1 MTLEAINTPAAPA
14 APVLAETAHAGGL
27 RRNYLN
33 LPELIAQSI
42 GLVGVSGGI
51 GVLIPAVFAT
61 AGNGTWLAYLF
72 AIVALL
78 FSSWSISIFARDSA
92 SPGALYSYVSSGIG
106 PIWGAICGW
115 SLLIAYAVA
124 AAGILQGTIST
135 FLVLGREV
143 GLLGSTTSLSTTLA
157 FTVVTAFA
165 AWYIT
170 FRDIRLS
177 TRFTLLVELA
187 TLVLIGVVVIGTIA
201 SSNHPVDHA
210 QISLEGVRPS
220 QLQLGMVLAFFSFTG
235 FESATVLGAEAKDAF
250 KAIPRAVLISVLGP
264 AIFFV
269 VGAYGMVSAFQGH
282 TPSLDRVDGPLA
294 VLAHRLGAGW
304 IGVLIDIGVS
314 LSFFAAFFS
323 SINAAAR
330 IVYTFGRQGVL
341 HQATGRAHQ
350 TNATPHIAV
359 ALVTVLALA
368 TALVFTAHG
377 TALLDSYGYLSS
389 IATYGW
395 LLAYVLVAVGAPLY
409 LRRQGK
415 LRGVHVLV
423 SIVAVVLLAIPLA
436 GSVYPVP
443 DGVYARLPYVFL
455 GLLALGLAW
464 FLTLRTRY
472 PERLRALEDDLLTK

>member
-1 MTLEAINTPAAPA
+1 MAYEAGNTSAIPVPAE
-14 APVLAETAHAGGL
+14 VSHTGGL

-51 GVLIPAVFAT
+51 GVLIPAVYAT
-61 AGNGTWLAYLF
+61 AGNGTWLAYVF

-92 SPGALYSYVSSGIG
+92 SPGALYSYVSKGIG

-143 GLLGSTTSLSTTLA
+143 GLLHNVVSLSLTLVL
-157 FTVVTAFA
+157 TVVTAFA

-187 TLVLIGVVVIGTIA
+187 TLLLIAIVVVGTIVLGGH
-201 SSNHPVDHA
+201 SVDRT
-210 QISLEGVRPS
+210 QITLEGVKPS

-235 FESATVLGAEAKDAF
+235 FESATVLGAEAKNPF
-250 KAIPRAVLISVLGP
+250 RSIPRAVVISVVGP

-269 VGAYGMVSAFQGH
+269 IAAYGLVSAFQGQ
-282 TPSLDRVDGPLA
+282 TPTLDHVDGPLA
-294 VLAHRLGAGW
+294 ILAHRLGAGW
-304 IGVLIDIGVS
+304 IGVLIDAGVS

-330 IVYTFGRQGVL
+330 IIYTFGRQGVL
-341 HQATGRAHQ
+341 HELAGRAHQ
-350 TNATPHIAV
+350 TNATPHVAV
-359 ALVTVLALA
+359 ALVALLSLV

-395 LLAYVLVAVGAPLY
+395 LLAYVLVAIGAPLY
-409 LRRQGK
+409 LRRLGK
-415 LRGVHVLV
+415 LKGFHVLV
-423 SIVAVVLLAIPLA
+423 SVVAVVLLAIPLV
-436 GSVYPVP
+436 GSLYPVP
-443 DGVYARLPYVFL
+443 DGVYALLPYVFL
-455 GLLALGLAW
+455 ALLALGLAW
-464 FLTLRTRY
+464 FLALRSRY
-472 PERLRALEDDLLTK
+472 PERLRELEEDLLTK

>member
-1 MTLEAINTPAAPA
+1 MTLEATHASAAPLA
-14 APVLAETAHAGGL
+14 ADIAHAGGL

-51 GVLIPAVFAT
+51 GVLIPAVYTT
-61 AGNGTWLAYLF
+61 AGNGTWLAYVF

-92 SPGALYSYVSSGIG
+92 SPGALYSYVSKGIG

-124 AAGILQGTIST
+124 ASGILQGTIST
-135 FLVLGREV
+135 FLVLGREI
-143 GLLGSTTSLSTTLA
+143 GLLGSAVPVSVTLGL
-157 FTVVTAFA
+157 TVVTAFA

-187 TLVLIGVVVIGTIA
+187 TLLLIAVVVIGTIA
-201 SSNHPVDHA
+201 LGAHPVDHA
-210 QISLEGVRPS
+210 QISLEGVKPT

-235 FESATVLGAEAKDAF
+235 FESATVLGAEAKDPF
-250 KAIPRAVLISVLGP
+250 RAIPRAVLISVLGP

-269 VGAYGMVSAFQGH
+269 IGAYGLVSAFQGQ
-282 TPSLDRVDGPLA
+282 TPSLDHVDGPLA
-294 VLAHRLGAGW
+294 VLAHRLGIGW
-304 IGVLIDIGVS
+304 IGILIDVGVS

-330 IVYTFGRQGVL
+330 IVYTFGRQGLL
-341 HQATGRAHQ
+341 HKATGRAHEA
-350 TNATPHIAV
+350 NATPHVAV
-359 ALVTVLALA
+359 ALVALLSLAV
-368 TALVFTAHG
+368 ALVFTSHG
-377 TALLDSYGYLSS
+377 TAVLDSYGYLSS

-395 LLAYVLVAVGAPLY
+395 LLAYLLVAIGAPLY

-415 LRGVHVLV
+415 LKAVHVVLSV
-423 SIVAVVLLAIPLA
+423 VAVVLLAIPLV
-436 GSVYPVP
+436 GSIYPVP
-443 DGVYARLPYVFL
+443 DGVYAWLPYVFL
-455 GLLALGLAW
+455 VLLGVGLLW
-464 FLTLRTRY
+464 FIVLRTRC
-472 PERLRALEDDLLTK
+472 PGRLRELEEELLTK

>member
-1 MTLEAINTPAAPA
+1 MTFEAINAPA
-14 APVLAETAHAGGL
+14 TQLPADGPHTAGL

-51 GVLIPAVFAT
+51 GVLIPAVYTT

-92 SPGALYSYVSSGIG
+92 SPGSLYSYVSVGIG

-124 AAGILQGTIST
+124 AAGILQGTISA

-143 GLLGSTTSLSTTLA
+143 GLLGSTTALATTLGL
-157 FTVVTAFA
+157 TVVTAFA

-187 TLVLIGVVVIGTIA
+187 TLVLIAGVVIGTIA
-201 SSNHPVDHA
+201 ISHHPVDQA
-210 QISLEGVRPS
+210 QVTLQGVKPA

-235 FESATVLGAEAKDAF
+235 FESATVLGAEAKNPF
-250 KAIPRAVLISVLGP
+250 KAIPRAVLISVVGP

-269 VGAYGMVSAFQGH
+269 VGAYGLVSAFQGQ
-282 TPSLDRVDGPLA
+282 TPALDHVDGPLA

-304 IGVLIDIGVS
+304 IGVLIDAGVA

-330 IVYTFGRQGVL
+330 IIYTFGRQGVL
-341 HQATGRAHQ
+341 HKVTGRAHQ

-359 ALVTVLALA
+359 ALVALLSLA

-395 LLAYVLVAVGAPLY
+395 LLAYVLVAIGAPLY
-409 LRRQGK
+409 LRRRGK
-415 LRGVHVLV
+415 LKAVHVLI

-443 DGVYARLPYVFL
+443 DGVYASLPYVFL
-455 GLLALGLAW
+455 ALLALGLAW
-464 FLTLRTRY
+464 FLVLRARY
-472 PERLRALEDDLLTK
+472 PGRLSELEDDLLTK

>member
-1 MTLEAINTPAAPA
+1 MTLEATNLSAELAPDA
-14 APVLAETAHAGGL
+14 SRPLGL

-51 GVLIPAVFAT
+51 GVLIPAVYAT

-92 SPGALYSYVSSGIG
+92 SPGALYAYVSAGIG

-124 AAGILQGTIST
+124 AAGILQGTINT
-135 FLVLGREV
+135 FVVLGREV
-143 GLLGSTTSLSTTLA
+143 GLFGGAVSLSLTLA
-157 FTVVTAFA
+157 LTVVTAFA

-187 TLVLIGVVVIGTIA
+187 TLLLIAVVVVGTIA
-201 SSNHPVDHA
+201 FAGHPVDRA
-210 QISLEGVRPS
+210 QITLEGVKPS

-235 FESATVLGAEAKDAF
+235 FESATVLGAEAKNPF
-250 KAIPRAVLISVLGP
+250 KAIPRAVLISVVGP

-269 VGAYGMVSAFQGH
+269 IGAYGLVSAFQGQ
-282 TPSLDRVDGPLA
+282 TPTLDHVDGPLA

-304 IGVLIDIGVS
+304 IGVLIDLGVS

-330 IVYTFGRQGVL
+330 IIYTFGRQGVL
-341 HQATGRAHQ
+341 HASTGRAHQ
-350 TNATPHIAV
+350 VNATPHVAV
-359 ALVTVLALA
+359 ALVAALSLA
-368 TALVFTAHG
+368 TALIFTARG

-395 LLAYVLVAVGAPLY
+395 LLAYVLVAIGAPLY

-415 LRGVHVLV
+415 LKAVHVLV

-443 DGVYARLPYVFL
+443 DGVYARLPYVFIA
-455 GLLALGLAW
+455 LLALGLAW
-464 FLTLRTRY
+464 FFVLRVRY
-472 PERLRALEDDLLTK
+472 PERLRELEDDLLAK

>member
-1 MTLEAINTPAAPA
+1 MTYESSNASALAAPA
-14 APVLAETAHAGGL
+14 DAPHTGGL

-61 AGNGTWLAYLF
+61 AGNGTWLAYVF

-92 SPGALYSYVSSGIG
+92 SPGALYSYVSAGIG
-106 PIWGAICGW
+106 PLWGAICGW
-115 SLLIAYAVA
+115 SLLIAYALA
-124 AAGILQGTIST
+124 AAGILQGTLST

-143 GLLGSTTSLSTTLA
+143 GLLGGTVSTSVTLGL
-157 FTVVTAFA
+157 TVATAFA
-165 AWYIT
+165 AWYIA

-187 TLVLIGVVVIGTIA
+187 TLLLIAIVVIGTIA
-201 SSNHPVDHA
+201 FGGHPVDRA
-210 QISLEGVRPS
+210 QIALDGVKPT

-235 FESATVLGAEAKDAF
+235 FESATVLGAEAKDPF
-250 KAIPRAVLISVLGP
+250 RAIPRAVVISVVGP
-264 AIFFV
+264 AVFFV
-269 VGAYGMVSAFQGH
+269 IGAYGLVSAFEGQ
-282 TPSLDRVDGPLA
+282 TPALDHVDGPLA

-304 IGVLIDIGVS
+304 VGVLIDAGVS

-330 IVYTFGRQGVL
+330 IVYTFGRQGLL
-341 HQATGRAHQ
+341 HELTGRAHE
-350 TNATPHIAV
+350 TNATPHVAV
-359 ALVTVLALA
+359 ALVALLSLV

-395 LLAYVLVAVGAPLY
+395 LLAYVLVAIGAPLY
-409 LRRQGK
+409 LRRQGRLK
-415 LRGVHVLV
+415 AAH
-423 SIVAVVLLAIPLA
+423 VAVSVVAVALLAIPLI
-436 GSVYPVP
+436 GSVYPAP

-455 GLLALGLAW
+455 ALLAVGLAW
-464 FLTLRTRY
+464 FVVLRARA
-472 PERLRALEDDLLTK
+472 PERLRELEEDLLTK

>member
-1 MTLEAINTPAAPA
+1 MSHPATPAQALPVPDGA
-14 APVLAETAHAGGL
+14 AQAGGL
-27 RRNYLN
+27 RRNYLS

-78 FSSWSISIFARDSA
+78 FSSWSISVFARDAA
-92 SPGALYSYVSSGIG
+92 SPGALYAYVSAGIG

-124 AAGILQGTIST
+124 AAGILQGTINT
-135 FLVLGREV
+135 FLVLGRET
-143 GLLGSTTSLSTTLA
+143 GLLGGATPVG
-157 FTVVTAFA
+157 TVLGLTIVTAFA
-165 AWYIT
+165 AWYIA

-177 TRFTLLVELA
+177 TRFTLFVELA
-187 TLVLIGVVVIGTIA
+187 TLLLIAVVVIATIA
-201 SSNHPVDHA
+201 FGGHPVDRA
-210 QISLEGVRPS
+210 QLTLEGVKPT

-235 FESATVLGAEAKDAF
+235 FESATVLGAEARDPF
-250 KAIPRAVLISVLGP
+250 RAIPRAVLISVVGP
-264 AIFFV
+264 AILFV
-269 VGAYGMVSAFQGH
+269 IGAYGMVSAFHGQ
-282 TPSLDRVDGPLA
+282 TPPLDRVDGPLA

-304 IGVLIDIGVS
+304 VGVLIDAGVA

-341 HQATGRAHQ
+341 HASTGRAHER
-350 TNATPHIAV
+350 NATPHVAV
-359 ALVTVLALA
+359 ALIAALALV
-368 TALVFTAHG
+368 TALVFTARG

-395 LLAYVLVAVGAPLY
+395 LLAYVLVAIGAPLY
-409 LRRQGK
+409 LRRQRK
-415 LRGVHVLV
+415 LRPRHVAISV
-423 SIVAVVLLAIPLA
+423 VAVVLLAIPLI

-443 DGVYARLPYVFL
+443 DGVYAWLPYVFVA
-455 GLLALGLAW
+455 LLAIGLGW
-464 FLTLRTRY
+464 FVLLRIRF
-472 PERLRALEDDLLTK
+472 PERLRELEAELQTK